1 MCGRMTLSRRELAEI
16 ADELAAIVDPEAVAG
31 YRPRYNVAPTDRH
44 VVLRLVDGQR
54 RLELARWGLPPTGPG
69 RPPLFNAR
77 AETAPTK
84 QAFRAAFA
92 GGRCVVPA
100 DGFYEWRTT
109 ADGRQPLWIH
119 RPDGGLL
126 LMAGLYEA
134 GRFTVLTTEPNAL
147 VREIHD
153 RMPAL
158 LSEAEAATWLA
169 APTQRV
175 LHPAPEGVLAARPV
189 SGRVNSVRHDDPQC
203 LAPDLTGPR
212 QLSLV

>member
-1 MCGRMTLSRRELAEI
+1 MTLSKRELAEI
-16 ADELAAIVDPEAVAG
+16 ADELAAILDADEAAA
-31 YRPRYNVAPTDRH
+31 YRPRYNIAPTDRH
-44 VVLRLVDGQR
+44 PIVRLVNGQR
-54 RLELARWGLPPTGPG
+54 KLELAQWGLPPTAPG

-77 AETAPTK
+77 ADTAPTK
-84 QAFRAAFA
+84 EAFRAAFA

-109 ADGRQPLWIH
+109 PDQAGRQPLWIH
-119 RPDGGLL
+119 RPDGRLL

-134 GRFTVLTTEPNAL
+134 GRFAVLTTEPNQL
-147 VREIHD
+147 LRPIHD

-158 LSEAEAATWLA
+158 LSEQEATAWLA

-175 LHPAPEGVLAARPV
+175 LHPAPEGLLEARPV
-189 SGRVNSVRHDDPQC
+189 SGRVNSVRNDDPQC
-203 LAPDLTGPR
+203 LAPALTGPR